1 MKFLTN
7 WIEDRTGLFS
17 ACRICSQSQVPAKP
31 CCLGLW
37 PSMILFTFVVEAI
50 TGVVLWMYYS
60 PSAQTA
66 WESVYYVQYEV
77 LGGWLLR
84 GMHYYGGQVL
94 LALAGL
100 YVLHMIFSR
109 AYRAPREL
117 AFWTVVGMAVVTICL
132 LLTGDL
138 LPWTQVGYWSTNV
151 RTKFLLLLPEVGDS
165 FYKLAVGGPDM
176 GHLTLTRFVALHA
189 GVFTVAF
196 AVLFWLHGHFQ
207 RKAAEMES
215 AAGKPMR
222 RFWPDQAVGNM
233 AACCLVLAV
242 ILLLV
247 GRNAIGSQWAGYSAG
262 DYLGNEL
269 GSPRDPIDAYAAAR
283 PDWYFVGL
291 YQFAHYFP
299 GHLKILPIFVVP
311 GLLVLFF
318 LLMPF
323 WAGTKIG
330 HALNLVLTVGLL
342 AAVAGLTVESKRVD
356 SADPGVQASL
366 ADEEEAAVRV
376 KELVR
381 GQGIPAGGALSLLW
395 DDPKS
400 QGPKLFK
407 QHCASCHDFSNAEG
421 EGILAEN
428 PTAPNLSGY
437 ASVDW
442 LAGLTDP
449 KQISY
454 VPAQLT
460 KTDRPRYFGATA
472 FKKSDMAGFVK
483 DNLKELKKDAGEEEY
498 RKMLAAVASETHRR
512 PGEKPSADVK
522 QAIEDFTCV
531 DCHRFHDRGNLGAAP
546 DLTGFASRQWLI
558 GIISDPTQKRF
569 YGAKNDRMPAYAP
582 SPDAPEKNILTTR
595 QVELLADWL
604 RGAWYEP

>member
-1 MKFLTN
+1 
-7 WIEDRTGLFS
+7 
-17 ACRICSQSQVPAKP
+17 
-31 CCLGLW
+31 
-37 PSMILFTFVVEAI
+37 
-50 TGVVLWMYYS
+50 
-60 PSAQTA
+60 
-66 WESVYYVQYEV
+66 
-77 LGGWLLR
+77 
-84 GMHYYGGQVL
+84 
-94 LALAGL
+94 
-100 YVLHMIFSR
+100 
-109 AYRAPREL
+109 
-117 AFWTVVGMAVVTICL
+117 
-132 LLTGDL
+132 
-138 LPWTQVGYWSTNV
+138 
-151 RTKFLLLLPEVGDS
+151 LLPEVGDS

-176 GHLTLTRFVALHA
+176 GHLTLTRFAALHA

-207 RKAAEMES
+207 RKAAEIES

-233 AACCLVLAV
+233 AACCLVLAA

-247 GRNAIGSQWAGYSAG
+247 GRNAIGSQWAGYPAG

-323 WAGTKIG
+323 WAGTKAG
-330 HALNLVLTVGLL
+330 HALNVLLTAGLL
-342 AAVAGLTVESKRVD
+342 VAITALTVESKRVD

-376 KELVR
+376 KELIR

-421 EGILAEN
+421 EGILAEK
-428 PTAPNLSGY
+428 PTSPNLYGY

-483 DNLKELKKDAGEEEY
+483 DNLKEIKKDAGEEEY

-512 PGEKPSADVK
+512 PGEKPPEDVK
-522 QAIEDFTCV
+522 QAIEDFTCA
-531 DCHRFHDRGNLGAAP
+531 DCHRFYDRGNLGAAP
-546 DLTGFASRQWLI
+546 DLTGFASREWLI

-595 QVELLADWL
+595 QIEILADWL
-604 RGAWYEP
+604 RGQWFEP